1 MTQDLTVPSTNPN
14 GAAAPAPYGSGSAP
28 AVVEWGSD
36 ASPRR
41 NAWSRLMASPRLDS
55 RVVPVIAGIGGI
67 AIFASFIGEWQI
79 TVIPG
84 DNTTGSVG
92 QRITVGLGGIDGWS
106 TGYLMGVFAVV
117 ACSVLALFG
126 AQPVRHHARQ
136 VGLAMVGALGAV
148 LIAATVELGRSSVV
162 YSYLRSPTIQEFQ
175 SNVEYGRG
183 LYMAFVGVGALALA
197 LFLTGRLAP
206 PPASGQAGA
215 SDAAGLP
222 AQHGPYPAD
231 GAPGPSSYASYEG
244 EDEQARW
251 WRRGA
256 SAEPSGPPSP
266 PDLTVGPALPFAQTT
281 GDVELR

>member
-14 GAAAPAPYGSGSAP
+14 GAAAPVPHGSGQAP

-36 ASPRR
+36 TRPRR
-41 NAWSRLMASPRLDS
+41 NIWSRLMVSPRLDS

-79 TVIPG
+79 TVTPG
-84 DNTTGSVG
+84 DDTTGTVS

-106 TGYLMGVFAVV
+106 TGYLIGVFAVV
-117 ACSVLALFG
+117 GCAVLAIFG
-126 AQPVRHHARQ
+126 ARPVRHHARLA
-136 VGLAMVGALGAV
+136 GLASVGALGAV

-162 YSYLRSPTIQEFQ
+162 YNYFRSPTIQEFQ

-183 LYMAFVGVGALALA
+183 LYMAFVGVAALALA
-197 LFLTGRLAP
+197 LFLTSRLAP
-206 PPASGQAGA
+206 PPASAPPGA
-215 SDAAGLP
+215 SGAASPP
-222 AQHGPYPAD
+222 AQRDPYPAAM
-231 GAPGPSSYASYEG
+231 APGPTPNGHES
-244 EDEQARW
+244 EDEQDRW

-256 SAEPSGPPSP
+256 TANPSGPPSP
-266 PDLTVGPALPFAQTT
+266 PDLTVGPALPFAQNT